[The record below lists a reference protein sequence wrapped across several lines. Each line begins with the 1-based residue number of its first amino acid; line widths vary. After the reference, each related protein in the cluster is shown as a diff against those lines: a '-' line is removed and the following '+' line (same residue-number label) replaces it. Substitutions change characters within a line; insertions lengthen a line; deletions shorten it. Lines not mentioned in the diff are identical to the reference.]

1 MILENIF
8 DIINCVISQVNK
20 NMNIDKFTNKAQA
33 IISRAQ
39 ELALARGHRQ
49 ISALHLGLALLDSG
63 ESNIKILLE
72 GFGTSIATLSSAFET
87 ELGNIA
93 SSGASHSGEMVL
105 SRDLAQ
111 VLEKAE
117 KEMKDMGDKFVS
129 TEHLLLGLIG
139 ANTPVQ
145 NIFSAHNVSFDGVKN
160 AIKGLRKGKTIDSKD
175 ALDTDETLKKY
186 TENITQKAR
195 EDKIDPIIGR
205 DEEVRRVMQVLSRRS
220 KNNPVLVGEPG
231 TGKTAIVEGLA
242 QRIIAGDV
250 PETLK
255 DKELLSLDMG
265 ALIAGAKFRGEF
277 EDRLKAVLKA
287 LDDGAG
293 RYILF
298 IDELHMLIGAGGGG
312 DGAMDAANL
321 LKPALARGEI
331 KTIGAT
337 TLKEYQK
344 YIEKDTAL
352 ERRFQPVIVNEPS
365 TEDAIAILRGIKDKY
380 AIHHGVQIT
389 DGAVVASVNLSQRYI
404 TDRFLPDKAID
415 LLDEAA
421 SQIRMEI
428 DSMPTEIDV
437 LERKKRTLEIEK
449 AALSKEKGKEAEKR
463 LEKVEK
469 KLADLQE
476 EINTLSSQWK
486 AEKEAIFAVRAHK
499 KEIDRLKS
507 EAEQLERMV
516 ELEKVAEIRYGKIP
530 EEEKKLKE
538 AQEKLAK
545 LQSKNPI
552 LKEEVTEEEVAKVV
566 SKWTG
571 VPVSKMLA
579 SEMEKLTRLE
589 EDLQKRVVGQ
599 EDAVSA
605 VANAIRRSRSGIAE
619 ENRPIAS
626 FLFLGPTGVGKTE
639 LAKALAENLFDS
651 EKALTRLDM
660 SEYMESHAVA
670 KMIGSPPGYVGHDDG
685 GQLTEIVRRKPYSI
699 LLFDEIEKAHP
710 DVFNIF
716 LQILDDGRLTD
727 SKGRVVNFTNTVI
740 IMTSNVGSSHI
751 ARVLDELNKDDL
763 SEEELRRLVMQD
775 VKSTFKPEFIN
786 RIDDIVIFHPVSKKM
801 LTTIVDIQL
810 EKVAKRL
817 KKKNITL
824 NVSTEAKECL
834 VKKGYDP
841 LYGARPLKRVIQKEI
856 LDPVAMQIIKNGTK
870 KDIEIKVNCSDDIIK
885 IEV

>member
-1 MILENIF
+1 
-8 DIINCVISQVNK
+8 
-20 NMNIDKFTNKAQA
+20 MNIDKFTNKAQA
-33 IISRAQ
+33 IISSAQ
-39 ELALARGHRQ
+39 ELALARGHKQ
-49 ISALHLGLALLDSG
+49 ISAAHLGLALIQSDDS
-63 ESNIKILLE
+63 SIKLIIE
-72 GFGTSIATLSSAFET
+72 GFGTSVATLVSAYEN
-87 ELGNIA
+87 EIKKIA
-93 SSGASHSGEMVL
+93 SYSQIDSSQLVL

-111 VLEKAE
+111 VLESAE
-117 KEMKDMGDKFVS
+117 KEMKSMNDKFVAI
-129 TEHLLLGLIG
+129 EHLLLGLLNVDI
-139 ANTPVQ
+139 PVKYVLTDH
-145 NIFSAHNVSFDGVKN
+145 NISSDGVKN
-160 AIKGLRKGKTIDSKD
+160 AIKQMRGGKTISSKD
-175 ALDTDETLKKY
+175 DKNSDNETLDKY
-186 TENITQKAR
+186 TDNITKRAR

-231 TGKTAIVEGLA
+231 TGKTAIAEGLA

-287 LDDGAG
+287 LDESAG
-293 RYILF
+293 KYILF
-298 IDELHMLIGAGGGG
+298 IDELHMLIGAGTGGE
-312 DGAMDAANL
+312 GAMDAANL

-331 KTIGAT
+331 RMIGAT

-352 ERRFQPVIVNEPS
+352 ERRFQPVTVNEPS
-365 TEDAIAILRGIKDKY
+365 TEDAVAILRGIKDKY

-389 DGAVVASVNLSQRYI
+389 DGAVVSAVNLSQRYI

-437 LERKKRTLEIEK
+437 LERKKRTLKIEK
-449 AALSKEKGKEAEKR
+449 AAFSKEKGNDAKEKIEKI
-463 LEKVEK
+463 EK

-476 EINTLSSQWK
+476 EIDTLTIQWK
-486 AEKEAIFAVRAHK
+486 AEKEAILAVRVCK
-499 KEIDRLKS
+499 KEIDKLKS
-507 EAEQLERMV
+507 EAEQLEREV

-538 AQEKLAK
+538 AQEKLTN
-545 LQSKNPI
+545 LQKENLI
-552 LKEEVTEEEVAKVV
+552 LKEEVDEEEIAKVV
-566 SKWTG
+566 AKWTG

-579 SEMEKLTRLE
+579 SEMEKLTYLE
-589 EDLQKRVVGQ
+589 VDLGKRVVGQ
-599 EDAVSA
+599 KEAISVVS
-605 VANAIRRSRSGIAE
+605 NAIRRSRSGIAE
-619 ENRPIAS
+619 EGRPIAS

-639 LAKALAENLFDS
+639 LAKALADNLFDS

-660 SEYMESHAVA
+660 SEYMESHATA

-685 GQLTEIVRRKPYSI
+685 GQLTEVVRRKPYSI
-699 LLFDEIEKAHP
+699 ILFDEIEKAHP

-727 SKGRVVNFTNTVI
+727 SKGRMVNFANTVI
-740 IMTSNVGSSHI
+740 IMTSNVGSVHI
-751 ARVLDELNKDDL
+751 ARLLDDSKDEKINEDELK
-763 SEEELRRLVMQD
+763 SLVMND
-775 VKSTFKPEFIN
+775 VQSTFKPEFLN
-786 RIDDIVIFHPVSKKM
+786 RIDDITIFHPVSKDM
-801 LTTIVDIQL
+801 LETIVNIQL
-810 EKVAKRL
+810 EKVINRL
-817 KKKNITL
+817 KDKKISL
-824 NVSTEAKECL
+824 KVSDEAKQCL
-834 VKKGYDP
+834 VNKGYDP

-856 LDPVAMQIIKNGTK
+856 LDPVAMQIISSGIEKNTEIHVECF
-870 KDIEIKVNCSDDIIK
+870 KDIISVDVK
-885 IEV
+885 

>member
-1 MILENIF
+1 
-8 DIINCVISQVNK
+8 
-20 NMNIDKFTNKAQA
+20 MNIDKFTNKAQS
-33 IISRAQ
+33 IISKAQ
-39 ELALARGHRQ
+39 EIALARGNRQ
-49 ISALHLGLALLDSG
+49 ISAAHLGLALMQSEDS
-63 ESNIKILLE
+63 SIKLIAE
-72 GFGTSIATLSSAFET
+72 GFGTNINTLINAFESEVNKLPFDSAT
-87 ELGNIA
+87 D
-93 SSGASHSGEMVL
+93 SGQLVL

-111 VLEKAE
+111 VLESAE
-117 KEMKDMGDKFVS
+117 KEMRSMGDKFVAL
-129 TEHLLLGLIG
+129 EHLLLGLIN
-139 ANTPVQ
+139 ANTNVKYILSDH
-145 NIFSAHNVSFDGVKN
+145 NISSEGVKN
-160 AIKGLRKGKTIDSKD
+160 AIKQLRGGKNIDSKD
-175 ALDTDETLKKY
+175 DSSNDNETLKKY
-186 TENITQKAR
+186 TSNITQRAR

-220 KNNPVLVGEPG
+220 KNNPVLIGEPG
-231 TGKTAIVEGLA
+231 TGKTAIAEGLA
-242 QRIIAGDV
+242 QRIISGDV

-298 IDELHMLIGAGGGG
+298 IDELHMLIGAGAGG

-331 KTIGAT
+331 KMIGAT

-352 ERRFQPVIVNEPS
+352 ERRFQPVHISEPS

-389 DGAVVASVNLSQRYI
+389 DGAVVAAVKLSQRYI

-449 AALSKEKGKEAEKR
+449 AAFSKEKGKEAKEK
-463 LEKVEK
+463 LEKIEK

-476 EINTLSSQWK
+476 EIDTLVVQWK
-486 AEKEAIFAVRAHK
+486 AEKEAITAVRTHK

-507 EAEQLERMV
+507 EAEQLEREV

-530 EEEKKLKE
+530 EEEKKMKE
-538 AQEKLAK
+538 AQKNLIK
-545 LQSKNPI
+545 LQKNNPI
-552 LKEEVTEEEVAKVV
+552 LKEEVDKEEIAKVV
-566 SKWTG
+566 AKWTG

-579 SEMEKLTRLE
+579 SEMQKLTELE
-589 EDLQKRVVGQ
+589 KDLEKRVVGQ
-599 EDAVSA
+599 KEAISV

-619 ENRPIAS
+619 EGRPIAS

-639 LAKALAENLFDS
+639 LAKALAEDLFDS

-685 GQLTEIVRRKPYSI
+685 GQLTEIVRRKPYNI
-699 LLFDEIEKAHP
+699 ILFDEIEKAHP

-727 SKGRVVNFTNTVI
+727 SKGRMVNFANTVI

-751 ARVLDELNKDDL
+751 AKILDESNKEKI
-763 SEEELRRLVMQD
+763 SEEELKKLVMED
-775 VKSTFKPEFIN
+775 VQSTFKPEFLN
-786 RIDDIVIFHPVSKKM
+786 RIDDIVIFHPVSKEM
-801 LTTIVDIQL
+801 LLTIVDIQL
-810 EKVAKRL
+810 GKIVNRL
-817 KKKNITL
+817 KSKKITL
-824 NVSTEAKECL
+824 KVSKEAKKCL
-834 VKKGYDP
+834 VDKGYDSQ
-841 LYGARPLKRVIQKEI
+841 YGARPLKRVIQKEI
-856 LDPVAMQIIKNGTK
+856 LDPVAMQIISTGTEK
-870 KDIEIKVNCSDDIIK
+870 EKEIQVECHDNVISIDTK
-885 IEV
+885 